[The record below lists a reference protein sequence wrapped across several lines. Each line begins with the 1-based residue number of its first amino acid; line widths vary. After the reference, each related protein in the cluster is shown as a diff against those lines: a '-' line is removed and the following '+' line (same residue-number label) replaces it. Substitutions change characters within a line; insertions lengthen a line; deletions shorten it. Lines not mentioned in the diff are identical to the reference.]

1 MAQPTV
7 PKYMADAPMRA
18 YLAEVTGDVYE
29 ERIDQ
34 TWLNILRFY
43 FPREDFG
50 LGRESYPDDPKVS
63 KKKLNVCVTNVRQ
76 GRLQKVFFI
85 ESKRFPDRA
94 ENNADWAQSY
104 RWSAHTGQLQDYI
117 LRARR
122 SSGYRQTIYG
132 LLAIGDH
139 VRFYQMRMTGD
150 SSEKLTP
157 YTDGQGG
164 SALTTPLNINTDG
177 LEIQRIL
184 EAISAT
190 IRDGDNDF

>member
-85 ESKRFPDRA
+85 ESKRFPHKA
-94 ENNADWAQSY
+94 ENNADWAESY
-104 RWSAHTGQLQDYI
+104 RWSVHTGQLEDYI

-122 SSGYRQTIYG
+122 SSGYRQTVYG

-139 VRFYQMRMTGD
+139 VRFYQMSMTGG
-150 SSEKLTP
+150 SEKLTP
-157 YTDGQGG
+157 YTDGGQDG
-164 SALTTPLNINTDG
+164 SPLTTPLNINTDG
-177 LEIQRIL
+177 LEIERIL